1 MFNILLL
8 LNFRL
13 FLLCVNRCVGRFHG
27 KRAIISDA
35 WSFVPEGIKMG
46 LLVGEQSEDDEG
58 GCVAGAEAILV

>member
-27 KRAIISDA
+27 KRAITSDA
-35 WSFVPEGIKMG
+35 WSFVPEGMKMG

-58 GCVAGAEAILV
+58 GGAAGPKAIPV